1 MLIVIDV
8 RNLLYDGVRCRSLV
22 SSETFFFVAASVP
35 LSRWLIAECE
45 FVNPCQVV
53 FTVSLPQSDPWSPSA
68 CTVCPQL
75 FRNNQYRFSTL
86 LKFSSEIRVIFQKS
100 RTSFWTSPVVIFG
113 SSVTRKW
120 SLALDCSIRILQLGI
135 EKKILKTTWREV
147 LTLSTGCG
155 ILVPVYVLVFTVRT
169 WEIHNKHCTSLLY
182 SSAYLQQLRFIVFVV
197 IYWHNSDFIEWQS
210 VAYGSR

>member
-1 MLIVIDV
+1 MMVFVVGPWWAV
-8 RNLLYDGVRCRSLV
+8 RHS
-22 SSETFFFVAASVP
+22 FFVAASVP

-120 SLALDCSIRILQLGI
+120 SLALDRSIRILQLGI
-135 EKKILKTTWREV
+135 EKKKFENNMARGLD
-147 LTLSTGCG
+147 
-155 ILVPVYVLVFTVRT
+155 TVDRLRYT
-169 WEIHNKHCTSLLY
+169 SPSLCTRFHC
-182 SSAYLQQLRFIVFVV
+182 QNLR
-197 IYWHNSDFIEWQS
+197 NS
-210 VAYGSR
+210 